1 MIMQAVEQ
9 KIESVD
15 EALSAEAPKEATA
28 PEAPKKKRIKNQI
41 LRGRAT
47 IQCTYNNT
55 IITLA
60 DMNGATLAW
69 SSSGHLGFKGAK
81 KSTPYAATQIVAEVS
96 EKVKKYG
103 LHELEVFVKGIGGGR
118 EAAIRALANNGFTIL
133 GIHDVTPIPHNGPR
147 AKKKR
152 RV

>member
-1 MIMQAVEQ
+1 MKEEQ
-9 KIESVD
+9 KIETTE
-15 EALSAEAPKEATA
+15 EAVSTEVSTDTPVV
-28 PEAPKKKRIKNQI
+28 EAPKKKRIKNLI
-41 LRGRAT
+41 VRGRAT

-60 DMNGATLAW
+60 DINGATLAW

-103 LHELEVFVKGIGGGR
+103 LQELEVFVKGIGGGR
-118 EAAIRALANNGFTIL
+118 EASIRALANNGFTIL
-133 GIHDVTPIPHNGPR
+133 AIHDVTPIPHNGCRPR
-147 AKKKR
+147 RPR